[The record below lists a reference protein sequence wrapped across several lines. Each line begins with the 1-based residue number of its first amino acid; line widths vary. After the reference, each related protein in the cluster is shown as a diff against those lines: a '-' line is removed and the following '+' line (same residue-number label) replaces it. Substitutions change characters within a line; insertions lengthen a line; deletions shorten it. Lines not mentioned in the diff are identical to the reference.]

1 MEVACKH
8 QVHISTPRLTQPP
21 NHPTS
26 VIPAPTNPTNPQLAK
41 AEDDE
46 AAAASKMKDVEKKMA
61 GANMIMKK
69 RFAKQLD
76 EEKRAF
82 GVLQAATEEL
92 RAGQLRRQ
100 AELLGG
106 GAT

>member
-1 MEVACKH
+1 
-8 QVHISTPRLTQPP
+8 
-21 NHPTS
+21 
-26 VIPAPTNPTNPQLAK
+26 
-41 AEDDE
+41 
-46 AAAASKMKDVEKKMA
+46 MKDVEKKMA